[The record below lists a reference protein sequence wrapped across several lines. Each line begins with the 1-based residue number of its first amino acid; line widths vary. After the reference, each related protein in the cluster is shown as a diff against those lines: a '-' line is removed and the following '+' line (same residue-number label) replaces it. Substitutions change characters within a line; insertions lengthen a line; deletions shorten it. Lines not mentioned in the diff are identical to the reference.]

1 MVREGGSVGVMADLG
16 RRAHGRF
23 GEDRAAA
30 WYEANGYA
38 VLARNWRT
46 REGELDLIAR
56 KDGVVVFC
64 EVKARASNAFGAP
77 VEAVTRAKQQQVR
90 HMAVVFLADQGL
102 RAAELRFDV
111 VSVLSGKVEVIEGA
125 F

>member
-1 MVREGGSVGVMADLG
+1 MANLG

-56 KDGVVVFC
+56 KNGVVVFC

-77 VEAVTRAKQQQVR
+77 VEAVTRAKQRQVR
-90 HMAVVFLADQGL
+90 HMAVALLAMQNPRAHQL
-102 RAAELRFDV
+102 RLPVAR
-111 VSVLSGKVEVIEGA
+111 VLPRKGEVCGG
-125 F
+125 

>member
-1 MVREGGSVGVMADLG
+1 MADLG

-46 REGELDLIAR
+46 REGELDLVVR

-64 EVKARASNAFGAP
+64 EVKARASNAFGSPA
-77 VEAVTRAKQQQVR
+77 EAVTRAKQRQVR
-90 HMAVVFLADQGL
+90 HMAVAFMAEQSL

-111 VSVLSGKVEVIEGA
+111 ATVLAGKVEIIQSA

>member
-1 MVREGGSVGVMADLG
+1 MANLG

-30 WYEANGYA
+30 WCGANGYA

-46 REGELDLIAR
+46 REGELDLVAR
-56 KDGVVVFC
+56 RDGVVVFC
-64 EVKARASNAFGAP
+64 EVKARASNAFGSPA
-77 VEAVTRAKQQQVR
+77 EAVTPAKQRQVR
-90 HMAVVFLADQGL
+90 HMAVAFLADQGL

>member
-1 MVREGGSVGVMADLG
+1 MANLG

-77 VEAVTRAKQQQVR
+77 VEAVTRAKQRQVR
-90 HMAVVFLADQGL
+90 HMAVAFLADQNL
-102 RAAELRFDV
+102 RADELRFDV
-111 VSVLSGKVEVIEGA
+111 VSVLAGKVEVIEGA